1 MWWFKNDD
9 TFFSESLHVCK
20 TSLHLCKTPLH
31 LRKTPL
37 HLRKTPLH
45 LCKIIEMFDRNDIR
59 LGGKNVNISKKQIDS
74 KLKRA
79 AFSAVLLEFHFIE
92 LVVAVECLGSLYG
105 ERHPF
110 AYG

>member
-20 TSLHLCKTPLH
+20 TPLH
-31 LRKTPL
+31 LRKTPLHLCKTSL

-79 AFSAVLLEFHFIE
+79 AF
-92 LVVAVECLGSLYG
+92 
-105 ERHPF
+105 
-110 AYG
+110 